1 MAGWADSGTPGP
13 PARGAGGGRVP
24 PWPGAV
30 RWLLRAVLAAF
41 ACALVGAAGLVA
53 ARTTPPGPTFGRLLA
68 VTGRTNVLIMG
79 LDRTVSDQN
88 PNVEYPVSRT
98 DTLIAA
104 CFDPAARRVYLLSIP
119 RDTRALIPGRG
130 YDKINAAH
138 AYGGALLTVRTTENL
153 LGVTFPYY
161 VELHVRGLVHLI
173 DAVGGIDV
181 RIPSNLDYD
190 DNWDGLHIHLK
201 KGYRHLGGGA
211 AAGYARFRHDA
222 LGDIGRVERQQQV
235 LDALLAAVRRPQTV
249 VRAGRVLSV
258 MHNDTTTNLD
268 DTQLAAL
275 AWFGVRLP
283 RGGLVTATLPGRFGG
298 YAGYWLPDAAADRTL
313 VARFFYGIDPA
324 ELSAAT
330 AEVVNAGAGRD
341 PEADTVARLGALGVR
356 IVRVASA
363 VDASETVLIV
373 HRGSAAVAR
382 VVGGITGAQKVL
394 RIPAQGGP
402 DFSIVLG
409 RGSLAGGTTRAP
421 RR

>member
-222 LGDIGRVERQQQV
+222 LGDIGRV
-235 LDALLAAVRRPQTV
+235 
-249 VRAGRVLSV
+249 
-258 MHNDTTTNLD
+258 
-268 DTQLAAL
+268 
-275 AWFGVRLP
+275 
-283 RGGLVTATLPGRFGG
+283 
-298 YAGYWLPDAAADRTL
+298 
-313 VARFFYGIDPA
+313 
-324 ELSAAT
+324 
-330 AEVVNAGAGRD
+330 
-341 PEADTVARLGALGVR
+341 
-356 IVRVASA
+356 
-363 VDASETVLIV
+363 
-373 HRGSAAVAR
+373 
-382 VVGGITGAQKVL
+382 
-394 RIPAQGGP
+394 
-402 DFSIVLG
+402 
-409 RGSLAGGTTRAP
+409 
-421 RR
+421 